1 MTEDELKERVRQIE
15 ITCAARKST
24 METVDDHEG
33 RIREIEKLTP
43 ALRAAMWALTALA
56 GSAIVFLWSM
66 ITGQVQVVF

>member
-1 MTEDELKERVRQIE
+1 MAEDELKERVRQIE

-24 METVDDHEG
+24 METVDDHEE

-56 GSAIVFLWSM
+56 GSRPVRSGA
-66 ITGQVQVVF
+66 TGGANYPLR